1 MITGERIPAVPG
13 VPHWAQPYLGVAC
26 LLHMLWFFTALMW
39 LAAVYLR
46 TSHHRHDE
54 LSRALS
60 KQEAVHAKARPSLSQ
75 CSVLQAPFSAL
86 LRTLRQAHAPN
97 SPHGIVCTGEEAL
110 LLVREQHL

>member
-1 MITGERIPAVPG
+1 MRHKSFNCAHVSRHWPVCSQWHNIGPRISAVPG

-54 LSRALS
+54 LSRALA
-60 KQEAVHAKARPSLSQ
+60 KQEAVHAKACLYCHAIPI
-75 CSVLQAPFSAL
+75 LQALFIA
-86 LRTLRQAHAPN
+86 
-97 SPHGIVCTGEEAL
+97 VM
-110 LLVREQHL
+110 